1 MEKLKEIIGL
11 ERFNRLNKGID
22 HLLNVYIAKGY
33 NSVLLSIENEDEIE
47 VLHYLNIDGSPSCEV
62 EVEEK
67 QITVE
72 TIGYFPTGNYYC
84 KPIKIF
90 SWVTSNEKFGT
101 MLMISKDNI
110 FELSDVIIS
119 KEDKQLAFSTFK
131 LL

>member
-11 ERFNRLNKGID
+11 ERFDRLNKGID
-22 HLLNVYIAKGY
+22 HLLNVYISKGY
-33 NSVLLSIENEDEIE
+33 NSVLLSIGNEDEIE
-47 VLHYLNIDGSPSCEV
+47 VLHYLNIDGGPSCEV

-72 TIGYFPTGNYYC
+72 TIGYFPTGNCYC

-90 SWVTSNEKFGT
+90 SPVISNENFGS
-101 MLMISKDNI
+101 MLLITRDNI
-110 FELSDVIIS
+110 FDLSDVIIS
-119 KEDKQLAFSTFK
+119 KEDKQLTFSSFK